1 MMPVLDR
8 DVSRFVPTEPSI
20 DSGRLVEP
28 AIMRATIRRH
38 QFLDRD
44 TQFLRKFRRDD
55 IRNDSFTTFDGTNH
69 FGSDAH
75 RSGKLH
81 LSKTFEYAPVSWVA
95 GIDRHQYDIGNLD
108 AEYDGYL
115 RQQVHARRDLAVLP
129 PPNRRTTYTCT
140 ASKCGAADFSG
151 LTSLLQGSR
160 REPAHHSTAHQA
172 ARVFVFIARHCAAFP
187 VRFANVDIFRW
198 LYLDAP
204 LALSKNYTG
213 DGKHGREVVTI

>member
-1 MMPVLDR
+1 MMPVLAR
-8 DVSRFVPTEPSI
+8 EVSRSVLTEPRN

-28 AIMRATIRRH
+28 TVMRATIRRH

-44 TQFLRKFRRDD
+44 AQFLRKFRRDG
-55 IRNDSFTTFDGTNH
+55 IRNDSFATFDGANN
-69 FGSDAH
+69 FGSDTH
-75 RSGKLH
+75 GSGELH
-81 LSKTFEYAPVSWVA
+81 LSETFEYAPVSRVA
-95 GIDRHQYDIGNLD
+95 GVDGHQYDIGNLD
-108 AEYDGYL
+108 AEYDGHL
-115 RQQVHARRDLAVLP
+115 RQQIHTRRDLTVLP
-129 PPNRRTTYTCT
+129 APNRRTTHTCT

-187 VRFANVDIFRW
+187 VGFANVDIFRW

-213 DGKHGREVVTI
+213 DGEHGREVVTI